1 MSLDGL
7 SLEAQQVI
15 DNYLLRLSNHLH
27 EALLEVR
34 DSLVSSV
41 EAQIQEQLQGNFT
54 NLEQV
59 KSVLNR
65 LGDPEIH
72 AAPVTNW
79 IWLIYLQQEANE
91 ALKIRQH
98 LQS

>member
-72 AAPVTNW
+72 AASVTNW